1 MNPGQM
7 KKTIHSSKTNVS
19 PIHVVMTYGE
29 QFPYL
34 LEVLGE
40 IYTINPSSSVYV
52 LGRYN
57 SDLNNLAP
65 QFKDRKHGLKAS
77 VRYDE
82 KRNIAGVEIGQF
94 EGMEITFSTIHRSKG
109 LEADYVIVLGLSS
122 DRHGFPSR
130 IENDPVLDLVLP
142 VKDRYPFEE
151 ERRLYYVALTRTK
164 NRVYLLTDASR
175 PSEFVTETLKLP
187 HVMQRIDITAKIRR
201 PPSCPKCGRS
211 LVERHV
217 SGKSSFWACPGFPE
231 CSYTLPM
238 GPVIPL
244 QNDNPAQF

>member
-1 MNPGQM
+1 M
-7 KKTIHSSKTNVS
+7 
-19 PIHVVMTYGE
+19 
-29 QFPYL
+29 
-34 LEVLGE
+34 
-40 IYTINPSSSVYV
+40 
-52 LGRYN
+52 
-57 SDLNNLAP
+57 
-65 QFKDRKHGLKAS
+65 
-77 VRYDE
+77 
-82 KRNIAGVEIGQF
+82 
-94 EGMEITFSTIHRSKG
+94 
-109 LEADYVIVLGLSS
+109 IVLGLSS

-187 HVMQRIDITAKIRR
+187 HVIQRIDITEKICR

-217 SGKSSFWACPGFPE
+217 PGKSPFWACPGFPE

-238 GPVIPL
+238 EPVIPMP
-244 QNDNPAQF
+244 PAAAEK